1 MRTHSD
7 FRLAPAGALPI
18 AVLLGAS
25 YPRVEAHAERGLELD
40 TILGLFF
47 GCEGRG
53 ALGLAFS

>member
-7 FRLAPAGALPI
+7 FRLAPTGALPI
-18 AVLLGAS
+18 AVLLVAS
-25 YPRVEAHAERGLELD
+25 YPRVDLRVERGLQLG

-47 GCEGRG
+47 GCERRG

>member
-7 FRLAPAGALPI
+7 FRLAPTGAPPK
-18 AVLLGAS
+18 AVLLVAS
-25 YPRVEAHAERGLELD
+25 FPRVELRVERGLELD

-47 GCEGRG
+47 GCERRG